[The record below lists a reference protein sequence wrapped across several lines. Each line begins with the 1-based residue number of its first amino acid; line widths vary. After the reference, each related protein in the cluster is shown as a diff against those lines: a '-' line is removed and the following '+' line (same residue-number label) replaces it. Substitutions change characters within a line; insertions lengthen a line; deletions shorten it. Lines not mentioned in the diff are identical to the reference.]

1 MVASKYSASP
11 GAARK
16 CVTAEPTDLPPR
28 VASSRASYQPGALVG
43 ITAEYSPG
51 CSPSHDIGTSI
62 TVPPGPVTVTSTD
75 ASLSSTNDGSTT
87 LAINCAA
94 SPGSTRSLA
103 NDGST

>member
-11 GAARK
+11 GATRK

-28 VASSRASYQPGALVG
+28 VASRWASYHPGALVG
-43 ITAEYSPG
+43 IAAEYSPG
-51 CSPSHDIGTSI
+51 CSPSHDIGTSM
-62 TVPPGPVTVTSTD
+62 TVPPGPVTVTMTE

-87 LAINCAA
+87 LATSCAA
-94 SPGSTRSLA
+94 SPGSTRSLV